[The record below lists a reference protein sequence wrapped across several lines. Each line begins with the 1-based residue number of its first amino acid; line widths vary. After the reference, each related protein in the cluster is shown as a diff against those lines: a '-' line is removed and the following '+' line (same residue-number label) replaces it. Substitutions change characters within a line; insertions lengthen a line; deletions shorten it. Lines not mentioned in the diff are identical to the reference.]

1 MKTHSFRL
9 ALFALCTLLA
19 RPAAAELVTIAY
31 QTEVVSEFIALGNAS
46 ILPIGTPV
54 RGSFTYDTSVVGV
67 VIDPNRSRFEDALV
81 EHTVVIQ
88 GQTFTQTLDGDLF
101 LDNDFAGADRLQN
114 NNAAF
119 AETPTIGGLFMLGL
133 NFNFNDPTETAFS
146 EVALPTSLDFDD
158 FALTRGIM
166 TFVRREGFS
175 TVENTSYNLGPFTMI
190 PEPGTLALFA
200 AACSLAGLRD
210 RAGRAC

>member
-1 MKTHSFRL
+1 MKTRRL
-9 ALFALCTLLA
+9 AFVAMILLLA
-19 RPAAAELVTIAY
+19 RPAAAELVTVAY
-31 QTEVVSEFIALGNAS
+31 QTEVLSEFLVVGNAS
-46 ILPIGTPV
+46 ILPIGAPV
-54 RGSFTYDTSVVGV
+54 RGSFTYDTSVAGV

-88 GQTFTQTLDGDLF
+88 GQTFTQSSDGDLF
-101 LDNDFAGADRLQN
+101 LDNDFANADRLQN

-119 AETPTIGGLFMLGL
+119 AETPTIGGLFLLGL

-146 EVALPTSLDFDD
+146 EVVLPTSLDFDD

-166 TFVRREGFS
+166 TFVRREGFT

-190 PEPGTLALFA
+190 PEPGSLALLATAGVLA
-200 AACSLAGLRD
+200 AR
-210 RAGRAC
+210 RARVSR